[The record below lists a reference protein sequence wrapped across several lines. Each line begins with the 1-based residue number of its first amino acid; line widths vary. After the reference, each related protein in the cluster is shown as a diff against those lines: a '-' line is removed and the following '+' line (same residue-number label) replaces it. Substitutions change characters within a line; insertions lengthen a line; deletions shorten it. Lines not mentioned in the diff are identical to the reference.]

1 MRLLDVDGEYGC
13 IASWVTPEVSKG
25 GRKVVLHNEF
35 QNTERELDQDEARLL
50 FRMTGDYNP
59 INDRHSLDIC
69 NSLWKESY
77 IEKCD
82 IRQHEILHF
91 AASIQENIDEE
102 KGVTGHVKTEA
113 DETGEYVTEL
123 VCEEAVIE
131 AKRIYKERWR
141 TYNRSTHPGGWTV
154 VLFLLGVILFSLGA
168 TFLPRALIS
177 VVTNNMEWELSRFI
191 FMILSTVIVF
201 FCGGF
206 LRDLC
211 HGAVGRLFGARVIYK
226 GFLNGSW
233 FTDWYLIDDS
243 VICGKYAP
251 IQKMHIR
258 LAGAYCDMLTMV
270 ILSGVLLHTGDAI
283 LYSIA
288 NGALFGVLIRY
299 SLHFFPFNLFDGW
312 EEVTDAALHTNDAYY
327 ELMFFR
333 RLSQRRKIRCILLA
347 QKGVQV
353 IGVVLTS
360 FMTVLIRVIGVIGYY
375 CLIVS
380 WLFSGGRM

>member
-1 MRLLDVDGEYGC
+1 
-13 IASWVTPEVSKG
+13 
-25 GRKVVLHNEF
+25 
-35 QNTERELDQDEARLL
+35 
-50 FRMTGDYNP
+50 
-59 INDRHSLDIC
+59 
-69 NSLWKESY
+69 
-77 IEKCD
+77 
-82 IRQHEILHF
+82 
-91 AASIQENIDEE
+91 
-102 KGVTGHVKTEA
+102 
-113 DETGEYVTEL
+113 
-123 VCEEAVIE
+123 
-131 AKRIYKERWR
+131 
-141 TYNRSTHPGGWTV
+141 
-154 VLFLLGVILFSLGA
+154 
-168 TFLPRALIS
+168 
-177 VVTNNMEWELSRFI
+177 
-191 FMILSTVIVF
+191 MILSTVIVF
-201 FCGGF
+201 FCGDF

-375 CLIVS
+375 CLIVA